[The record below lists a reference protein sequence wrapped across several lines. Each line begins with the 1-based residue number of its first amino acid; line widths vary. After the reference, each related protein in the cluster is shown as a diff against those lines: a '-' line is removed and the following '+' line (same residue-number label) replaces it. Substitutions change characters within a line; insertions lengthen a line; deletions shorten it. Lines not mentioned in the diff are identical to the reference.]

1 MRASARYHERQTNEA
16 EFRSLREV
24 RKCRTFSR
32 TFSRTW
38 SGKGDGFSVEPGY
51 GSDEPVRFLFDVDDS
66 AISPLC
72 RSGVVVV
79 VCGLFSLIVFFFS
92 FRFGRC
98 LFFFFVDLG

>member
-66 AISPLC
+66 AISPPLC
-72 RSGVVVV
+72 RSGVVV
-79 VCGLFSLIVFFFS
+79 VCGLFSLIV
-92 FRFGRC
+92 
-98 LFFFFVDLG
+98 LFFFISIWSIFMFFC

>member
-72 RSGVVVV
+72 RSGGVV
-79 VCGLFSLIVFFFS
+79 VCGLFSLIVFFFLS
-92 FRFGRC
+92 IWSMFV
-98 LFFFFVDLG
+98 FFC

>member
-51 GSDEPVRFLFDVDDS
+51 SSDEPVRFLFDVDDS

-79 VCGLFSLIVFFFS
+79 VCGLFSLIVFFS
-92 FRFGRC
+92 F
-98 LFFFFVDLG
+98 DLIDVCVCFC